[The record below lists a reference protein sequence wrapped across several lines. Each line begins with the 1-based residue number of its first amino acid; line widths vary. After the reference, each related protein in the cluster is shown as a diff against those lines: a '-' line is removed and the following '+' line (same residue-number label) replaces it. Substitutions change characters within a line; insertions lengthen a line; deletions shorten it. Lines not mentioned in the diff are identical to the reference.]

1 MGGEGL
7 HELNLGWGGVNA
19 TSSPSVFPLWLRLGS
34 FWTEDSHPGTGR
46 DPLLPALRP
55 RQGHPPTVGC
65 RRFVSPP
72 SVPEA
77 FLSPQWGLRG
87 LDGGG
92 VDPAPGL
99 AGSRDGGRGSGVR
112 GPGEGGGVGGVFRLA
127 SPPPPHVL
135 AGQVHQSANAPLRQH
150 WSDALVRG
158 VGGRPGP
165 RFPLCL
171 PGRPLSCPSPGRR
184 LSPGVGQWVRGP
196 RKPRTRPR
204 SLSSVQGPGEPRAPP
219 PARGRWS
226 LGPGFSHL
234 AVAPRQGVGG
244 GGEGPKGLTL
254 SGGAPSPALP
264 GLILVFN

>member
-1 MGGEGL
+1 MGGPSSSGGLWGGEGL

-99 AGSRDGGRGSGVR
+99 AGSRDGGRGSGVPGR
-112 GPGEGGGVGGVFRLA
+112 GAGWAGSSG
-127 SPPPPHVL
+127 SPPPPPACPCG
-135 AGQVHQSANAPLRQH
+135 AGPSVRKRSPSA
-150 WSDALVRG
+150 ALVR
-158 VGGRPGP
+158 
-165 RFPLCL
+165 C
-171 PGRPLSCPSPGRR
+171 
-184 LSPGVGQWVRGP
+184 LSPW
-196 RKPRTRPR
+196 
-204 SLSSVQGPGEPRAPP
+204 
-219 PARGRWS
+219 
-226 LGPGFSHL
+226 
-234 AVAPRQGVGG
+234 GG
-244 GGEGPKGLTL
+244 GQA
-254 SGGAPSPALP
+254 GAPFSFVSAWTSP
-264 GLILVFN
+264 